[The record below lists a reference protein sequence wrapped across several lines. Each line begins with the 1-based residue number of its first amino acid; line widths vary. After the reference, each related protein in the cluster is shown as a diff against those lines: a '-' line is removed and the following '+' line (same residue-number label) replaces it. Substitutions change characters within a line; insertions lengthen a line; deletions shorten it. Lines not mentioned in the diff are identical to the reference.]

1 MIIRKQN
8 FKTDAEEVSMML
20 SFGQPDIKKS
30 MQQFYSFMAEHCGH
44 TFAVSTPITE
54 GDLLHFFEHNTF
66 SFLVPKYRELLAIWA
81 FKMALRHRFILSSQD
96 DDNPNR
102 VYFLSQRLRARVGRP
117 QIVDDEE

>member
-8 FKTDAEEVSMML
+8 FKTDSEEVSMML

-30 MQQFYSFMAEHCGH
+30 MQQFYTFMAKHCGH
-44 TFAVSTPITE
+44 NYAVSTPITE
-54 GDLLHFFEHNTF
+54 GDLLHFFENHTF

-96 DDNPNR
+96 DENPNHI
-102 VYFLSQRLRARVGRP
+102 YFLSEKLRVKVGRP
-117 QIVDDEE
+117 QLVDDEE

>member
-44 TFAVSTPITE
+44 TFAVSTPISE
-54 GDLLHFFEHNTF
+54 ADNTF

-96 DDNPNR
+96 DENPNR
-102 VYFLSQRLRARVGRP
+102 VYYLSDRLRARVGRP
-117 QIVDDEE
+117 RLVDDEE